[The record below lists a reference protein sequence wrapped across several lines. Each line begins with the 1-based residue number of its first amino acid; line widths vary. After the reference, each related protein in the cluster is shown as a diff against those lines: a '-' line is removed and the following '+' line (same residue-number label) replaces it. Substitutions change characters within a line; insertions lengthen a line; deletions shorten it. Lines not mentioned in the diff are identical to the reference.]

1 MFGVFVCIRPP
12 GLEMAGGF
20 PGTHE
25 RLSAVRL
32 REDERIERIMTTAL
46 YENEI
51 ENETSLEYLVEAA
64 QAGDRDAFGELATR
78 FEPMVCA
85 IALRRLG
92 NHSEAQELCQE
103 VLVKAMQKIEQLKVP
118 AAFGGWL
125 RSITV
130 RMAIN
135 RQVRR
140 APLIATEPQALDAS
154 CVELS
159 TPLDAVL
166 ANERAVQVRGGLAR
180 LGELDRHTLEAFYM
194 RGQSLSEMSESF
206 AAPIGTIKRRLHVA
220 RKRLA
225 RELETAAAV

>member
-1 MFGVFVCIRPP
+1 MSTACCEYEPETID
-12 GLEMAGGF
+12 LE
-20 PGTHE
+20 T
-25 RLSAVRL
+25 
-32 REDERIERIMTTAL
+32 
-46 YENEI
+46 
-51 ENETSLEYLVEAA
+51 LVEAA
-64 QAGDRDAFGELATR
+64 QDGDRQAFGELASR
-78 FEPMVCA
+78 FEGMIYS

-92 NHSEAQELCQE
+92 DHSEAQELCQE
-103 VLVKAMQKIEQLKVP
+103 VLVKAMQKLGQLKVP

-135 RQVRR
+135 RRVRR
-140 APLIATEPQALDAS
+140 APAMATAPQTLEATCIEPW
-154 CVELS
+154 

-166 ANERAVQVRGGLAR
+166 AGERAAQVRGGLAR
-180 LGELDRHTLEAFYM
+180 LRDLDRHTLEAFYV

>member
-1 MFGVFVCIRPP
+1 
-12 GLEMAGGF
+12 
-20 PGTHE
+20 
-25 RLSAVRL
+25 
-32 REDERIERIMTTAL
+32 MTTAF
-46 YENEI
+46 YEAETDEEI
-51 ENETSLEYLVEAA
+51 SLEFLVEAA
-64 QAGDRDAFGELATR
+64 QAGDREAFGELATR
-78 FEPMVCA
+78 FEPMVYSIA
-85 IALRRLG
+85 IRRLG

-118 AAFGGWL
+118 AAFAGWL

-140 APLIATEPQALDAS
+140 APVVATEPQALEAT
-154 CVELS
+154 CFVAA

-166 ANERAVQVRGGLAR
+166 AHERATQVRGGLAR
-180 LGELDRHTLEAFYM
+180 LGDLDRNTLEAFYV
-194 RGQSLSEMSESF
+194 RGESLSQMSASF

-225 RELETAAAV
+225 LQLEAASAV

>member
-1 MFGVFVCIRPP
+1 
-12 GLEMAGGF
+12 
-20 PGTHE
+20 
-25 RLSAVRL
+25 
-32 REDERIERIMTTAL
+32 
-46 YENEI
+46 
-51 ENETSLEYLVEAA
+51 
-64 QAGDRDAFGELATR
+64 
-78 FEPMVCA
+78 MVYA

-140 APLIATEPQALDAS
+140 APIDRDRAAGARCHVRRVDHAARRGAGQRAGRRRSAAAS
-154 CVELS
+154 
-159 TPLDAVL
+159 
-166 ANERAVQVRGGLAR
+166 RGWASSIGTRSKRFTSAASR
-180 LGELDRHTLEAFYM
+180 SS
-194 RGQSLSEMSESF
+194 QMSESF
-206 AAPIGTIKRRLHVA
+206 EAPIGTIKRRLHVA

-225 RELETAAAV
+225 EQLETASAV

>member
-1 MFGVFVCIRPP
+1 M
-12 GLEMAGGF
+12 
-20 PGTHE
+20 
-25 RLSAVRL
+25 SAL
-32 REDERIERIMTTAL
+32 L
-46 YENEI
+46 CEI
-51 ENETSLEYLVEAA
+51 EDDESTSLEFLVEAA

-78 FEPMVCA
+78 FQSMVYA

-92 NHSEAQELCQE
+92 NHAEAQELCQE
-103 VLVKAMQKIEQLKVP
+103 VLVKAMQKIEQLKAP

-140 APLIATEPQALDAS
+140 APSIATEPQTLEATCIES
-154 CVELS
+154 R
-159 TPLDAVL
+159 TPLDVVL
-166 ANERAVQVRGGLAR
+166 ADERAAQVRGGLAR

-194 RGQSLSEMSESF
+194 RGESISQMSASF

-225 RELETAAAV
+225 RQLETAAAV